1 MQWRVRRYKDS
12 TQQELLA
19 TFESNNTD
27 PQVVMDVAYELQF
40 RRQVSGPEKAKVLET
55 LHELLSSPAPPRP
68 EINFGT
74 HVLATRKRLKIESG
88 KEWREIGVLAAS
100 GYRVGV
106 KDGVTEAVR
115 RKLLNHI
122 FLDDDLSDVEDLVYA
137 QEWGDRKTGP
147 RLKKIAD
154 SLATFAKNAKRN
166 SYVNYDVAISEWE
179 ADLKY
184 LKKTFYDNW
193 GGFPWPDVET

>member
-1 MQWRVRRYKDS
+1 M
-12 TQQELLA
+12 
-19 TFESNNTD
+19 
-27 PQVVMDVAYELQF
+27 
-40 RRQVSGPEKAKVLET
+40 
-55 LHELLSSPAPPRP
+55 
-68 EINFGT
+68 
-74 HVLATRKRLKIESG
+74 
-88 KEWREIGVLAAS
+88 
-100 GYRVGV
+100 
-106 KDGVTEAVR
+106 
-115 RKLLNHI
+115 
-122 FLDDDLSDVEDLVYA
+122 EDLVYA